1 MAWHGMAC
9 KPPKQMLVYLGH
21 ELTPPC
27 YMEYN
32 RAKARHHR
40 TMGYVY
46 KKHVGTIKISVR
58 PLDSPK
64 KQRNGTGEKGHE
76 LSRARCLLRPEI
88 HMKKG
93 RYFSSQMPVQQ
104 CPRNMRPALF
114 ILWRYTRKYTKKQPE
129 NRVSGPTR
137 VCMYRC
143 MLVPY
148 VNYLTAVWFTT
159 IPFRSPT
166 RWRKVLTCWMYA
178 QKHTYCSS
186 TLKAIRC

>member
-1 MAWHGMAC
+1 MAWHGMQTTKADAGL
-9 KPPKQMLVYLGH
+9 PRPRADTAMLYGVQQSKGQTSSDDGVCIQKTRGNHQDKRKATRFPEETKERNGGKGTRAEQGSLLAAPRNTH
-21 ELTPPC
+21 EK
-27 YMEYN
+27 
-32 RAKARHHR
+32 RALFLFSNAGAAVPQEHEARSIY
-40 TMGYVY
+40 TLAIYEE
-46 KKHVGTIKISVR
+46 IQ
-58 PLDSPK
+58 K
-64 KQRNGTGEKGHE
+64 KQ
-76 LSRARCLLRPEI
+76 S
-88 HMKKG
+88 
-93 RYFSSQMPVQQ
+93 
-104 CPRNMRPALF
+104 
-114 ILWRYTRKYTKKQPE
+114 E